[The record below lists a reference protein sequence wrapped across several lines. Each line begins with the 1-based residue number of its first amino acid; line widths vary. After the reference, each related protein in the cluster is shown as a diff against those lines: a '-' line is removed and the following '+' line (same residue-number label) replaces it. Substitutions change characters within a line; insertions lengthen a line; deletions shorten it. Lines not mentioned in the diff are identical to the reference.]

1 MKILGQGL
9 QYTVFQ
15 YSDTQVI
22 KKPNS
27 DEEMIAKLQS
37 WRPLNEKQLNL
48 RISHAKRQRIDCFS
62 LIQTYN
68 IPLSLFGNPV
78 FLDDSEY
85 IQDLLMIP
93 QYMNQS
99 EDQIIQ
105 TTKDYIDLL
114 QTLWSYG
121 LHDIPMYYLINCG
134 YNRLGKLVIADF
146 SEFTQDIRL
155 ARSGIGL
162 RRWHRA
168 HFTEILAEPLKAKVI
183 SLFDKSLTFD
193 SLNHHWNRLALKD

>member
-15 YSDTQVI
+15 YSDNQVI

-27 DEEMIAKLQS
+27 DEDMIAKLQS
-37 WRPLNEKQLNL
+37 WRSLSEKQLNL
-48 RISHAKRQRIDCFS
+48 RINHAKRQRIDCFS

-105 TTKDYIDLL
+105 TTKDYIGLL

-121 LHDIPMYYLINCG
+121 LHDIPMYYQINCG
-134 YNRLGKLVIADF
+134 YNNLGKLVIADF

-162 RRWHRA
+162 RRWHRT
-168 HFTEILAEPLKAKVI
+168 HFTNLLAEHLKLQVI
-183 SLFDKSLTFD
+183 ALFDESLTFD
-193 SLNHHWNRLALKD
+193 TLEACWNTTARKI